1 MGLVRFE
8 HNPEVTIHAMADGSA
23 VAFDSATGLAR
34 PLTSDAVTI
43 WEASPSWNEQELE
56 RWLLSQG
63 QSAAVAGE
71 LAPALLERLRAT
83 GILITDQTAP
93 ADAPPDDPFVAH
105 YRLWQT
111 DWKVTIADPEV
122 AGFVDRLCHQFASE
136 PHDGEFEIE
145 VPRGRQD
152 WWDVLEN
159 GKVVDQSETA
169 VRTARRVEFRM
180 VRRATHANEGFVHW
194 HGSALTYNGRTV
206 LIPGSSGIGKSTLS
220 LAMASNGFEMLGD
233 DIVFQDAE
241 SGVIHPF
248 HRALIVR
255 DGTIPLLEAAGY
267 RRDPALELPYY
278 LQVEAL
284 TSWRSTPSPP
294 LSHVLLV
301 DWDEEGPVEIA
312 PISHAE
318 AATEL
323 MRFSHNVKQH
333 PDGGWPL
340 LEQVLAP
347 TRVYRL
353 LRSQDLLAAVN
364 AIRELLDGDPPPAV
378 G

>member
-1 MGLVRFE
+1 M
-8 HNPEVTIHAMADGSA
+8 
-23 VAFDSATGLAR
+23 
-34 PLTSDAVTI
+34 
-43 WEASPSWNEQELE
+43 
-56 RWLLSQG
+56 
-63 QSAAVAGE
+63 
-71 LAPALLERLRAT
+71 
-83 GILITDQTAP
+83 
-93 ADAPPDDPFVAH
+93 
-105 YRLWQT
+105 
-111 DWKVTIADPEV
+111 
-122 AGFVDRLCHQFASE
+122 
-136 PHDGEFEIE
+136 
-145 VPRGRQD
+145 
-152 WWDVLEN
+152 
-159 GKVVDQSETA
+159 
-169 VRTARRVEFRM
+169 
-180 VRRATHANEGFVHW
+180 
-194 HGSALTYNGRTV
+194 
-206 LIPGSSGIGKSTLS
+206 LIPGASGIGKSTLS
-220 LAMASNGFEMLGD
+220 LAMATNGFEMLGD
-233 DIVFQDAE
+233 DIVFQDTA

-255 DGTIPLLEAAGY
+255 DGTIPLLETAGY
-267 RRDPALELPYY
+267 KRDRAHELRYY

-323 MRFSHNVKQH
+323 RRFSHNIKQH

-340 LEQVLAP
+340 LEQILAP

-364 AIRELLDGDPPPAV
+364 AIRELLDSDPLPAS